1 MSPSETDSDLAR
13 GQPPA
18 FCTDDDLG
26 YQRSR
31 TVFAEGSALRLDE
44 PYRLA
49 HLPLVAPAHPGV
61 IARQEGRSYEM
72 GRHPRVYSL
81 VLPIDGTLLAASGPF
96 MRLDDA
102 MRRASFAHKIAWDIL
117 PRRADRLH
125 ATLCGTLSTGAA
137 PAIRED
143 LREALAAVGP
153 FEVELR
159 GLFCGNV
166 NLGRLYLRV
175 YPETRGGSN
184 PIHTI
189 QAAFGRPP
197 GDLYLVGLYNLID
210 DLDIA
215 ETAALSGLIA
225 RWWDVPLLRWTV
237 RDLWV
242 LGACDD
248 LVLDA
253 DIDTTLQL
261 HGGASC
267 PAPHSQP

>member
-1 MSPSETDSDLAR
+1 MAAD
-13 GQPPA
+13 QPQA

-31 TVFAEGSALRLDE
+31 TVFAAGAAVRLDE

-72 GRHPRVYSL
+72 GRHARIYSL
-81 VLPIDGTLLAASGPF
+81 VLPVDGTVLAAAEPF
-96 MRLDDA
+96 LRLDDA
-102 MRRASFAHKIAWDIL
+102 MRRAPFAHKIAWDIL

-125 ATLCGTLSTGAA
+125 ATLCGTLSTGDA
-137 PAIRED
+137 PAID
-143 LREALAAVGP
+143 AALRETIAKLGP

-166 NLGRLYLRV
+166 NLGRLYLRA
-175 YPETRGGSN
+175 YPERRDGSN
-184 PIHTI
+184 PIQAL

-197 GDLYLVGLYNLID
+197 GDLYLVGLYNLTD
-210 DLDIA
+210 DLDSR
-215 ETAALSGLIA
+215 ETAALSEMIG

-253 DIDTTLQL
+253 EIATTLEL
-261 HGGASC
+261 HAGAPR
-267 PAPHSQP
+267 PAPRLQP